1 MAVSRARSATTRTA
15 RHPQHIGQVSM
26 REATRIALPSGTRAI
41 PQPHAKR
48 IAAARFEQ
56 SQCVNL
62 ACGEEGVRPRATQFL
77 PTNKRRPHGA
87 LCGRL
92 PQQCRLPSP
101 YAHLCA
107 VRRVTERRVC
117 PIRIGRGELTHI
129 DSAPGGQLTQWA
141 RLARWQRLGH
151 IGARRRS
158 AEVLAAPLGAFSFLV
173 CGSYEHP
180 SFRYL

>member
-77 PTNKRRPHGA
+77 PTNKRRPRGA

-92 PQQCRLPSP
+92 PQPCRLPSP

-158 AEVLAAPLGAFSFLV
+158 ARRPGSPFSLFGMWFV
-173 CGSYEHP
+173 P